1 MAAKKVSRTSTKKLK
16 DKWRAKQWYTIH
28 APEIFDNK
36 EIPSTPADDPSK
48 INGRVIEVTMQE
60 LTGDFSKSYIKL
72 KFRVSRVAGFDAY
85 TTFVGHEFT
94 SDYIRRLTRRRRTK
108 VDGVFDVTTK
118 DGYRIRVKPMAIA
131 EYRIQSSQKTAIRH
145 LMNNVVIDTAQ
156 KQRMGE
162 FIHTMIGGDLSRD
175 IFKACKPIYR
185 LKRIDIRRSEI
196 LGQLSTHRAIEE
208 EPEDYDAIS
217 EEEVAEGEDI
227 DAVGEEEGIEGV
239 DPEAAPGDT
248 EEADEVVGVEAAN
261 KEVPDEPVT
270 EIREPISA
278 PEEIAPEMP
287 TEEPDIPI
295 SAPEEIAPEM
305 PPDEPEMPAE
315 VPDTREMPP
324 DEPEWPVDVPNSPE
338 MPPEEPD
345 EPEISVEEPVET
357 PGPMSGAP
365 ENVTAPEAESTNETA
380 DADETPVSK
389 GEEEPKKQGEEE

>member
-1 MAAKKVSRTSTKKLK
+1 MAAKKVSRTTTKKLK

-175 IFKACKPIYR
+175 IFRACKPIYR

-196 LGQLSTHRAIEE
+196 LGQLSTHRAIED
-208 EPEDYDAIS
+208 EPEDYDAIP

-227 DAVGEEEGIEGV
+227 DAVSEEEGIERA

-248 EEADEVVGVEAAN
+248 EEADEVVGIEAAN
-261 KEVPDEPVT
+261 EDAPDEPVT
-270 EIREPISA
+270 EIPESISA

-287 TEEPDIPI
+287 TEEPDIHT
-295 SAPEEIAPEM
+295 SAPEETAPEM
-305 PPDEPEMPAE
+305 PPNKLEMPVN
-315 VPDTREMPP
+315 VPD
-324 DEPEWPVDVPNSPE
+324 SPE

-357 PGPMSGAP
+357 LRPMGGAP

-389 GEEEPKKQGEEE
+389 GEGEPKKQGEEE